1 MHANVEFAQKV
12 ALAYGAVCK
21 PLCREL
27 GLTQTAF
34 DILLFLA
41 NNPSYRTAR
50 DIVEV
55 RHIKA
60 NLVSVNVDKLVQEG
74 YLTRQPVAGDRRK
87 TALACTPRAQ
97 EVIRRG
103 RQLQTA
109 FFDSLFRKRKKNGE
123 WKIVEAPDLGV
134 LAVDAH
140 CHLQYQKNP
149 GLALARA
156 GLHGV
161 GFMCTVVDVYEDGT
175 TTYDSLSKWNH
186 EAALSMQ
193 RLFSRC

>member
-1 MHANVEFAQKV
+1 MGMTAPETSTREAAGAQAAVE
-12 ALAYGAVCK
+12 
-21 PLCREL
+21 P
-27 GLTQTAF
+27 TAM
-34 DILLFLA
+34 DE
-41 NNPSYRTAR
+41 PT
-50 DIVEV
+50 EPT
-55 RHIKA
+55 
-60 NLVSVNVDKLVQEG
+60 EP
-74 YLTRQPVAGDRRK
+74 TEP
-87 TALACTPRAQ
+87 
-97 EVIRRG
+97 E
-103 RQLQTA
+103 

-123 WKIVEAPDLGV
+123 WKIVETPDLGV

>member
-1 MHANVEFAQKV
+1 MGMTAPETSTCEAAGAQAAVEPATMP
-12 ALAYGAVCK
+12 AATE
-21 PLCREL
+21 PTEP
-27 GLTQTAF
+27 TE
-34 DILLFLA
+34 
-41 NNPSYRTAR
+41 P
-50 DIVEV
+50 E
-55 RHIKA
+55 
-60 NLVSVNVDKLVQEG
+60 
-74 YLTRQPVAGDRRK
+74 
-87 TALACTPRAQ
+87 
-97 EVIRRG
+97 
-103 RQLQTA
+103 

-123 WKIVEAPDLGV
+123 WKIVETPDLGV

>member
-1 MHANVEFAQKV
+1 MGMTAPETSAREAAGAQAAVE
-12 ALAYGAVCK
+12 
-21 PLCREL
+21 P
-27 GLTQTAF
+27 TATTE
-34 DILLFLA
+34 
-41 NNPSYRTAR
+41 PT
-50 DIVEV
+50 EPT
-55 RHIKA
+55 
-60 NLVSVNVDKLVQEG
+60 E
-74 YLTRQPVAGDRRK
+74 P
-87 TALACTPRAQ
+87 
-97 EVIRRG
+97 E
-103 RQLQTA
+103 

-123 WKIVEAPDLGV
+123 WKIVETPDLGV

-161 GFMCTVVDVYEDGT
+161 GFMCTVVDVCEDGT